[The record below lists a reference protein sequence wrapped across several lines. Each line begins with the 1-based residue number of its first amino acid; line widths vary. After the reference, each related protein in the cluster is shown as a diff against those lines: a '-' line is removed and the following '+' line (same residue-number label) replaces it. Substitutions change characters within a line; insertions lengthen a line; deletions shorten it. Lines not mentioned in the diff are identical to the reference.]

1 MYDSNTPTMKKLSND
16 TIQLLTNIINIKHF
30 LYLYANVMQQLDGS
44 SCGLF
49 TITYATNITF
59 ELNPEQSI
67 YNVP

>member
-1 MYDSNTPTMKKLSND
+1 
-16 TIQLLTNIINIKHF
+16 
-30 LYLYANVMQQLDGS
+30 MQQLDGS

-49 TITYATNITF
+49 TITYATDITF